1 MVIDAHLI
9 DGLDDGDLHSPAVFL
24 GGLLS
29 HDMVRLL
36 RYADEGPPADR
47 PRTSEHA
54 PDAVRGWVVVRG
66 YQPDV
71 HMWSVVVDDGK
82 TVMETG
88 FGGDFPDAA
97 ERDPNDSI
105 YSDLDRSDAAARRRA
120 DVIAAQAAAAAKA
133 DVFITTRPYLFS
145 VGWEVAYG
153 LLVATPTQA
162 LPLVSLYLRAQGE
175 FIDWRSLDG
184 TGTSTMNRGLFYQRS
199 VIALVPRLFG
209 ALVVFAERAWAGN
222 ADTLRLTQAIFGRL
236 QQALVA
242 RDEMYWALNR
252 PQNWDVAFEVLT
264 AFDLALLTLMGA
276 VDASARLAHHLL
288 GIGSGQH
295 DAGWH
300 RNKWRKQ
307 VANRCPTIVAAVE
320 AENRLDALT
329 VLRKLRNTIH
339 AALIDPI
346 AVARGQVHVTTRIEL
361 PASDAETIL
370 ASIDRLGGREEWGV
384 ESHGPGH
391 HHADPAELLDHLL
404 VRLTPMLND
413 VLAAMSSDHFP
424 DAPTE
429 PAGDY
434 WGLAG
439 DPARTYRWQIDL
451 APIHAA

>member
-1 MVIDAHLI
+1 MLVEAGREPDRSRSLSAQVLRFTPSRGPHVQRGRRPHEVLTPFSPAPGLEPLTVVIDAHLI

-54 PDAVRGWVVVRG
+54 PDAVRGWAVVRG

-133 DVFITTRPYLFS
+133 DVFITARPYLFS

-184 TGTSTMNRGLFYQRS
+184 TGTSTINRGLFYQRS
-199 VIALVPRLFG
+199 VSRLSRVSLERSSYLLSGRGRAMQTRSDSRRRSLAGSSRRSSRGMRCTGRSTHHKTGMLHLRCSPRLT
-209 ALVVFAERAWAGN
+209 LPCSRSWAPS
-222 ADTLRLTQAIFGRL
+222 
-236 QQALVA
+236 
-242 RDEMYWALNR
+242 MCR
-252 PQNWDVAFEVLT
+252 PGWRT
-264 AFDLALLTLMGA
+264 TCS
-276 VDASARLAHHLL
+276 ASEA
-288 GIGSGQH
+288 
-295 DAGWH
+295 
-300 RNKWRKQ
+300 
-307 VANRCPTIVAAVE
+307 AN
-320 AENRLDALT
+320 
-329 VLRKLRNTIH
+329 
-339 AALIDPI
+339 
-346 AVARGQVHVTTRIEL
+346 TT
-361 PASDAETIL
+361 
-370 ASIDRLGGREEWGV
+370 
-384 ESHGPGH
+384 
-391 HHADPAELLDHLL
+391 
-404 VRLTPMLND
+404 
-413 VLAAMSSDHFP
+413 
-424 DAPTE
+424 
-429 PAGDY
+429 
-434 WGLAG
+434 LAG
-439 DPARTYRWQIDL
+439 TATNG
-451 APIHAA
+451 ASK